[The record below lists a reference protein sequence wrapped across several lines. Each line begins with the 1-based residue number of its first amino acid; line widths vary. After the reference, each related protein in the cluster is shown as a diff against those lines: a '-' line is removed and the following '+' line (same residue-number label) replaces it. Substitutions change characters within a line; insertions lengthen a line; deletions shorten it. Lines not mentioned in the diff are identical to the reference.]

1 MDAYM
6 QGSEDANQRNDYR
19 PGVSNN
25 FWQYTRGYLRNKL
38 NIKLP
43 FSGRSFR
50 IELSDLAVSD
60 PTSKEEK
67 K

>member
-6 QGSEDANQRNDYR
+6 RGSEDANSRKGYHPRASD
-19 PGVSNN
+19 S
-25 FWQYTRGYLRNKL
+25 FWQYTRGYLRNKFS
-38 NIKLP
+38 IRLP

-60 PTSKEEK
+60 PDKKE
-67 K
+67 